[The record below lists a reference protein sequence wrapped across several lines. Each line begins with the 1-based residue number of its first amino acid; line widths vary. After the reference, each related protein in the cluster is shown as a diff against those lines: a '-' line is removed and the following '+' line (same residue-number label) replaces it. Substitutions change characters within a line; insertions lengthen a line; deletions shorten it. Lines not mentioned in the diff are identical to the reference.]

1 MYDDQ
6 ENAVSIAAQA
16 SFVVLTD
23 IDLAVD
29 LECRLGDE
37 EKTASDQ
44 DDIAPGKLVVENNK
58 DGIAQLPEAN
68 KSEQQSN
75 AENKR

>member
-1 MYDDQ
+1 ML
-6 ENAVSIAAQA
+6 A
-16 SFVVLTD
+16 D

-29 LECRLGDE
+29 LECGFGDE

-44 DDIAPGKLVVENNK
+44 DDIAPGKLVAENNK
-58 DGIAQLPEAN
+58 DGITQLPEVN